1 MLSNLL
7 QKLRGT
13 VGFSQP
19 CPDRPLAIIGDVH
32 GCADLL
38 HRLLAKLPSDAQ
50 VILVGDYIDRGEDSA
65 EVLRFLCEQQDLI
78 CLRGNH
84 EDMLL
89 RFLEDPERHGPR
101 WLQYGGLQTLASF
114 RIAGVHPGAT
124 PKALTECRDALL
136 AKMGT
141 ELVEFVNRLSPSYLS
156 GNVLVSHAGANP
168 SVAPEYQ
175 TPNDLIWGHPDFD
188 RVLRK
193 DGVWVAYGHVI
204 QDKPTVSRG
213 RISIDTGAYAT
224 GILSAVYLTQGTE
237 PAFISTLH

>member
-7 QKLRGT
+7 QKLRGAG
-13 VGFSQP
+13 GFSRP

-32 GCADLL
+32 GCVDLL

-65 EVLRFLCEQQDLI
+65 DVLRYLCNRQDLI

-89 RFLEDPERHGPR
+89 QFIEDPARYGPR

-114 RIAGVHPGAT
+114 RISGVQSGAT

-141 ELVEFVNRLSPSYLS
+141 ELVEFVNRLLPSYLS
-156 GNVLVSHAGANP
+156 GNVLVTHAGANP
-168 SVAPEYQ
+168 TVAPEYQ
-175 TPNDLIWGHPDFD
+175 TPSDLAWGHPNFD
-188 RVLRK
+188 KTMRK
-193 DGVWVAYGHVI
+193 DGIWVVYGHVI
-204 QDKPTVSRG
+204 QDQPIASKG
-213 RISIDTGAYAT
+213 RIGIDTGAYAT
-224 GILSAVYLTQGTE
+224 GKLTAVYLTHEVE
-237 PAFISTLH
+237 PAFISTKN

>member
-13 VGFSQP
+13 GGFSQP

-32 GCADLL
+32 GCVDLL

-65 EVLRFLCEQQDLI
+65 DVLRYLCNRQDLI

-84 EDMLL
+84 EDMLQQ
-89 RFLEDPERHGPR
+89 FLEDPERYGPR

-114 RIAGVHPGAT
+114 RISGIPPGAT

-136 AKMGT
+136 AEMGA
-141 ELVEFVNRLSPSYLS
+141 ELVEFLNRLLPSYLS
-156 GNVLVSHAGANP
+156 GNVLVTHAGANP
-168 SVAPEYQ
+168 LLEPEYQ
-175 TPNDLIWGHPDFD
+175 IPSDLAWGHPDFAKT
-188 RVLRK
+188 RRK
-193 DGVWVAYGHVI
+193 DGVWVVYGHVI
-204 QDKPTVSRG
+204 QDRPKVSPG
-213 RISIDTGAYAT
+213 RIAIDTGAYAT
-224 GILSAVYLTQGTE
+224 GTLSAVCLAQGAD
-237 PAFISTLH
+237 PAFISTQ